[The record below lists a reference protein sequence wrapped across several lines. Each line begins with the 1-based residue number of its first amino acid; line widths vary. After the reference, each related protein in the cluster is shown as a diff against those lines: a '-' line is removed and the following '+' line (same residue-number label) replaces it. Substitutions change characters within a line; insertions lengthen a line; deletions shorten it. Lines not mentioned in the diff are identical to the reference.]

1 MNSAQ
6 EVVVALWRLMMV
18 ATLAKTAETVT
29 LLAERAAGLARRELA
44 WTTPTVMDR
53 LDAVV
58 GRRLEDLVKVDVLDL
73 PPEDED
79 FVKVD
84 VLDMAPSHNPP
95 DHFTIALQLPAPKSL
110 PAPARSWFLWPWAS
124 QRRASTEISISEN
137 LASPPQK
144 HALLS
149 TPAKF

>member
-1 MNSAQ
+1 MLA
-6 EVVVALWRLMMV
+6 VAE
-18 ATLAKTAETVT
+18 LAPTVT
-29 LLAERAAGLARRELA
+29 DE
-44 WTTPTVMDR
+44 

-58 GRRLEDLVKVDVLDL
+58 GRRVEDLVEVDGLDL
-73 PPEDED
+73 
-79 FVKVD
+79 
-84 VLDMAPSHNPP
+84 APSHNPP